1 MLERGSRRLEAQDRR
16 QEMRRADTGGGG
28 IAAVRT
34 HTLTTHTLLAA
45 VAFAASGPASAQDR
59 NVLLPV
65 PELEHMLQSEPLRI
79 VSVQISRPK
88 VQGDI
93 TLKAEVAFGERPPM
107 RIKIRRAEPGADTF
121 NNVPRYE

>member
-1 MLERGSRRLEAQDRR
+1 MLETRSRRMVAQDRR

-28 IAAVRT
+28 IPPVRT
-34 HTLTTHTLLAA
+34 DTLTMHTLLAA
-45 VAFAASGPASAQDR
+45 LAFAASGPASAQDR

-79 VSVQISRPK
+79 VSAQISRPK

-93 TLKAEVAFGERPPM
+93 TLRAEVVFG
-107 RIKIRRAEPGADTF
+107 
-121 NNVPRYE
+121 